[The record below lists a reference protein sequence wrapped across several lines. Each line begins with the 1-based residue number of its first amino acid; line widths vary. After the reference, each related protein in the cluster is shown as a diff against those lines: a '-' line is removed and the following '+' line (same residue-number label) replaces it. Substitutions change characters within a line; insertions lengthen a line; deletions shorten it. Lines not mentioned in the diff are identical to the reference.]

1 MKLLIV
7 AKLLQNTDGIRI
19 AGYIAFTLSVLCY
32 FFYAWQSIGV
42 YLSLI
47 VIFILCLLQHYLS
60 IRIKFD
66 AELLSLIGTN
76 SGQIEDAQS
85 IVQKTQILDQSLL
98 ELGLIPAKKQQRS
111 WDIRIQGCMHL
122 FKLHVF
128 LVLCQYIVLI
138 SLMIFLLQ
146 QK

>member
-7 AKLLQNTDGIRI
+7 AKLLQNTDGIRN
-19 AGYIAFTLSVLCY
+19 AGYIAFSLSVLCY

-66 AELLSLIGTN
+66 AELLSLIETTSTN
-76 SGQIEDAQS
+76 LENAQS
-85 IVQKTQILDQSLL
+85 IAQKTQMLDQSLL

-111 WDIRIQGCMHL
+111 WDVRIQGCMRL
-122 FKLHVF
+122 FKFHVVI
-128 LVLCQYIVLI
+128 VLCQYIVLI

>member
-7 AKLLQNTDGIRI
+7 AKLLQNTDGIRN
-19 AGYIAFTLSVLCY
+19 AGYIAFSLSVLCY

-60 IRIKFD
+60 IRVKFD

-76 SGQIEDAQS
+76 SGNSEEIPS
-85 IVQKTQILDQSLL
+85 IAQKTQRLDQSLL

-111 WDIRIQGCMHL
+111 WEVRIQGCMRL
-122 FKLHVF
+122 FKLHVVM
-128 LVLCQYIVLI
+128 VLCQYIVLI

>member
-7 AKLLQNTDGIRI
+7 AKLLQNTDGIRN
-19 AGYIAFTLSVLCY
+19 AGYIAFSLSVLCY

-66 AELLSLIGTN
+66 AELLSLIETTSTN
-76 SGQIEDAQS
+76 LENAQS
-85 IVQKTQILDQSLL
+85 IAQKTQMLDHSLL

-111 WDIRIQGCMHL
+111 WEVRIQGCMRL
-122 FKLHVF
+122 FKFHVVI
-128 LVLCQYIVLI
+128 VLCQYIVLI

>member
-7 AKLLQNTDGIRI
+7 AKLLQNTDGIRH
-19 AGYIAFTLSVLCY
+19 AGYVAFTLSVLCY
-32 FFYAWQSIGV
+32 FFYAWQSVGV

-47 VIFILCLLQHYLS
+47 VIFVLCLLQHYLS

-66 AELLSLIGTN
+66 AELLSLIETTSTN
-76 SGQIEDAQS
+76 LENAQS
-85 IVQKTQILDQSLL
+85 IAQKTQMLDHSLL

-111 WDIRIQGCMHL
+111 WDVRIQGCMRL
-122 FKLHVF
+122 FKFHVM

>member
-1 MKLLIV
+1 MKLLLV
-7 AKLLQNTDGIRI
+7 AKLLQNTDGIRN
-19 AGYIAFTLSVLCY
+19 AGYIAFSLSVLCY

-66 AELLSLIGTN
+66 AELLSLIETTSTN
-76 SGQIEDAQS
+76 LENAQS
-85 IVQKTQILDQSLL
+85 IAQKTQMLDQSLL

-111 WDIRIQGCMHL
+111 WDVRIQGCMRL
-122 FKLHVF
+122 FKFHVVI
-128 LVLCQYIVLI
+128 VLCQYIVLI

>member
-7 AKLLQNTDGIRI
+7 AKLLQNTDGIRH
-19 AGYIAFTLSVLCY
+19 AGYVAFTLSVLCY
-32 FFYAWQSIGV
+32 FFYAWQSVGV

-66 AELLSLIGTN
+66 AELLSLMGTN
-76 SGQIEDAQS
+76 SENVEEIQS
-85 IVQKTQILDQSLL
+85 TAQKTQRLDQSLL
-98 ELGLIPAKKQQRS
+98 ELGLIPTKKQQRN
-111 WDIRIQGCMHL
+111 WDARIQGCMRL
-122 FKLHVF
+122 FKLHVVM
-128 LVLCQYIVLI
+128 VLCQYIVLI

>member
-7 AKLLQNTDGIRI
+7 AKLLQNTDGIRN
-19 AGYIAFTLSVLCY
+19 AGYIAFSLSVLCY

-66 AELLSLIGTN
+66 AELLSLIETTSTN
-76 SGQIEDAQS
+76 LENAQS
-85 IVQKTQILDQSLL
+85 IAQKTQMLDHSLL

-111 WDIRIQGCMHL
+111 WDVRIQGCMRL
-122 FKLHVF
+122 FKFHVVI
-128 LVLCQYIVLI
+128 VLCQYIVLI

>member
-7 AKLLQNTDGIRI
+7 AKLLQNTDGIRH
-19 AGYIAFTLSVLCY
+19 AGYVAFTLSVLCY
-32 FFYAWQSIGV
+32 FFYAWQSVGV

-66 AELLSLIGTN
+66 AELLSLIETTSTN
-76 SGQIEDAQS
+76 LENVQS
-85 IVQKTQILDQSLL
+85 IAQKTQMLDHSLL
-98 ELGLIPAKKQQRS
+98 ELGLIPAKKQQRN
-111 WDIRIQGCMHL
+111 WDVRIQGCMRL
-122 FKLHVF
+122 FKFHVVI
-128 LVLCQYIVLI
+128 VLCQYIVLI